1 MLGMRVQTTYRM
13 YITVP
18 GMVRMNR
25 DEKQR
30 ANENVDLNN
39 LVVLLLSTIASGA
52 DDWVLAP
59 TSTYTP
65 FQNKKRDLNMMPS
78 NRPLFC
84 YALLVLCVRNSLVH
98 AEDQKSPEAKPILE
112 DQPKVEDA
120 VPKNTFNAEDHT
132 NWGSYYDPQNIFCGK
147 YDCYKIL
154 GFDYES
160 FGNDKPDTKVITKR
174 YRSLSRVWHP
184 DKSKHKDAKERFVV
198 RTRAL
203 QSTIAQEKDKIQRV

>member
-65 FQNKKRDLNMMPS
+65 F
-78 NRPLFC
+78 
-84 YALLVLCVRNSLVH
+84 V
-98 AEDQKSPEAKPILE
+98 
-112 DQPKVEDA
+112 
-120 VPKNTFNAEDHT
+120 
-132 NWGSYYDPQNIFCGK
+132 
-147 YDCYKIL
+147 
-154 GFDYES
+154 
-160 FGNDKPDTKVITKR
+160 
-174 YRSLSRVWHP
+174 
-184 DKSKHKDAKERFVV
+184 
-198 RTRAL
+198 
-203 QSTIAQEKDKIQRV
+203 